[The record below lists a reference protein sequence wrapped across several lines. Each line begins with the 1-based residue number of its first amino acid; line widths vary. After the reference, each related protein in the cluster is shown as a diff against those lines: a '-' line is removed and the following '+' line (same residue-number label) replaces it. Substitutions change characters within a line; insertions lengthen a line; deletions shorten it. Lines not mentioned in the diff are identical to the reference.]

1 MADITKLSID
11 DTRFLAELEK
21 TGVLL
26 RAGLLLNLSP
36 SSSSRNFSRIRSY
49 FPQEIFR
56 QMEGLWVPTNYYLQI
71 KPQIHQILE
80 ASEAMMDMQF
90 DPSQSTRTFVLSS
103 VMTEISVVISGV
115 LPKMIERA
123 PKVRLDL
130 SKHDNEIAAVSEGK
144 ADFAVITD
152 VDLAPDLHRMK
163 LYPLDR
169 VLLVRKG
176 HPLTQLKRP
185 LLTRY
190 LQVYDRVSIRT
201 GRSASWV
208 GPEQGLFQ
216 YERFMEHTRF
226 STSRFYSAW
235 GAIEKTN
242 LISVCGWR
250 AAELAMKAYKLTALP
265 LPIDFEETEKWNV
278 LIWSDSKHRDPAHKW
293 MRGLFKEWAIEDA
306 ERMKKLKEKDLGVPK
321 YK

>member
-1 MADITKLSID
+1 M
-11 DTRFLAELEK
+11 
-21 TGVLL
+21 
-26 RAGLLLNLSP
+26 
-36 SSSSRNFSRIRSY
+36 
-49 FPQEIFR
+49 
-56 QMEGLWVPTNYYLQI
+56 PTNYYLQI

-176 HPLTQLKRP
+176 HPL
-185 LLTRY
+185 
-190 LQVYDRVSIRT
+190 
-201 GRSASWV
+201 
-208 GPEQGLFQ
+208 
-216 YERFMEHTRF
+216 
-226 STSRFYSAW
+226 
-235 GAIEKTN
+235 
-242 LISVCGWR
+242 
-250 AAELAMKAYKLTALP
+250 
-265 LPIDFEETEKWNV
+265 
-278 LIWSDSKHRDPAHKW
+278 
-293 MRGLFKEWAIEDA
+293 RGYA
-306 ERMKKLKEKDLGVPK
+306 
-321 YK
+321 

>member
-1 MADITKLSID
+1 M
-11 DTRFLAELEK
+11 
-21 TGVLL
+21 
-26 RAGLLLNLSP
+26 
-36 SSSSRNFSRIRSY
+36 
-49 FPQEIFR
+49 
-56 QMEGLWVPTNYYLQI
+56 PTNYYLQI

-176 HPLTQLKRP
+176 HPLTQLKGP

-190 LQVYDRVSIRT
+190 LKFMTVYLFGQVGPHPGSALSKAYSNTKGLWNTRGFLRRVSI
-201 GRSASWV
+201 
-208 GPEQGLFQ
+208 L
-216 YERFMEHTRF
+216 H
-226 STSRFYSAW
+226 
-235 GAIEKTN
+235 GALLRRRI
-242 LISVCGWR
+242 
-250 AAELAMKAYKLTALP
+250 
-265 LPIDFEETEKWNV
+265 
-278 LIWSDSKHRDPAHKW
+278 
-293 MRGLFKEWAIEDA
+293 
-306 ERMKKLKEKDLGVPK
+306 
-321 YK
+321 

>member
-11 DTRFLAELEK
+11 DLRFLSEVEK
-21 TGVLL
+21 TGILL

-56 QMEGLWVPTNYYLQI
+56 LQEGKWYPTNYYLQL
-71 KPQIHQILE
+71 KPLIHQILE
-80 ASEAMMDMQF
+80 ASEAMMDTQF
-90 DPSQSTRTFVLSS
+90 DPSQTTRTFILTS

-123 PKVRLDL
+123 PKARLDL
-130 SKHDNEIAAVSEGK
+130 SKHNNEIAAVSEGK

-169 VLLVRKG
+169 VLLVRKN
-176 HPLTQLKRP
+176 HPLTQIKGP

-201 GRSASWV
+201 GRSSSWV

-226 STSRFYSAW
+226 STSRFHSAW
-235 GAIEKTN
+235 GAMEKTN

-250 AAELAMKAYKLTALP
+250 AAEMAMKAYELTALP

-278 LIWSDSKHRDPAHKW
+278 LIWSDAKHRDPAHKW

-306 ERMKKLKEKDLGVPK
+306 ERIKKLQEKGLGVPK

>member
-1 MADITKLSID
+1 
-11 DTRFLAELEK
+11 
-21 TGVLL
+21 
-26 RAGLLLNLSP
+26 
-36 SSSSRNFSRIRSY
+36 
-49 FPQEIFR
+49 
-56 QMEGLWVPTNYYLQI
+56 
-71 KPQIHQILE
+71 
-80 ASEAMMDMQF
+80 
-90 DPSQSTRTFVLSS
+90 
-103 VMTEISVVISGV
+103 MTEISVVISGV

-130 SKHDNEIAAVSEGK
+130 SKHDNEIAAVSEDK

-176 HPLTQLKRP
+176 HPLTQLKGS

-201 GRSASWV
+201 SRSASWV

>member
-11 DTRFLAELEK
+11 DMRFLAELEK

-49 FPQEIFR
+49 FPQEIFK
-56 QMEGLWVPTNYYLQI
+56 QNDGIWLPTNYYMQI

-80 ASEAMMDMQF
+80 ASEVMMDTQF
-90 DPSQSTRTFVLSS
+90 DPSQTTRAFVLSS

-123 PKVRLDL
+123 PKARLDL
-130 SKHDNEIAAVSEGK
+130 SKHDNEIAAVSDGK

-152 VDLAPDLHRMK
+152 VDLAPDLHRLK

-176 HPLTQLKRP
+176 HPLTQIKEP

-242 LISVCGWR
+242 LISVCG
-250 AAELAMKAYKLTALP
+250 
-265 LPIDFEETEKWNV
+265 
-278 LIWSDSKHRDPAHKW
+278 
-293 MRGLFKEWAIEDA
+293 
-306 ERMKKLKEKDLGVPK
+306 
-321 YK
+321 

>member
-1 MADITKLSID
+1 
-11 DTRFLAELEK
+11 
-21 TGVLL
+21 
-26 RAGLLLNLSP
+26 
-36 SSSSRNFSRIRSY
+36 
-49 FPQEIFR
+49 
-56 QMEGLWVPTNYYLQI
+56 MEGIWVPTNYYLQI

-176 HPLTQLKRP
+176 HPLTQLKGP

-201 GRSASWV
+201 V
-208 GPEQGLFQ
+208 GPHPG
-216 YERFMEHTRF
+216 
-226 STSRFYSAW
+226 SA
-235 GAIEKTN
+235 
-242 LISVCGWR
+242 LS
-250 AAELAMKAYKLTALP
+250 KAYSNTKGLWNTRGFLRRVSILHGAL
-265 LPIDFEETEKWNV
+265 LRRRI
-278 LIWSDSKHRDPAHKW
+278 
-293 MRGLFKEWAIEDA
+293 
-306 ERMKKLKEKDLGVPK
+306 
-321 YK
+321 

>member
-1 MADITKLSID
+1 
-11 DTRFLAELEK
+11 
-21 TGVLL
+21 
-26 RAGLLLNLSP
+26 
-36 SSSSRNFSRIRSY
+36 
-49 FPQEIFR
+49 
-56 QMEGLWVPTNYYLQI
+56 
-71 KPQIHQILE
+71 
-80 ASEAMMDMQF
+80 
-90 DPSQSTRTFVLSS
+90 
-103 VMTEISVVISGV
+103 
-115 LPKMIERA
+115 
-123 PKVRLDL
+123 
-130 SKHDNEIAAVSEGK
+130 
-144 ADFAVITD
+144 
-152 VDLAPDLHRMK
+152 MK

-176 HPLTQLKRP
+176 HPLTQLKGP

>member
-1 MADITKLSID
+1 M
-11 DTRFLAELEK
+11 
-21 TGVLL
+21 
-26 RAGLLLNLSP
+26 
-36 SSSSRNFSRIRSY
+36 
-49 FPQEIFR
+49 
-56 QMEGLWVPTNYYLQI
+56 PTNYYLQI

-176 HPLTQLKRP
+176 HPLTQLKGP

-190 LQVYDRVSIRT
+190 HLFGQVGPHPGSALSKAYSNTKGLWNTRGFLRRVSI
-201 GRSASWV
+201 
-208 GPEQGLFQ
+208 L
-216 YERFMEHTRF
+216 H
-226 STSRFYSAW
+226 
-235 GAIEKTN
+235 GALLRRRI
-242 LISVCGWR
+242 
-250 AAELAMKAYKLTALP
+250 
-265 LPIDFEETEKWNV
+265 
-278 LIWSDSKHRDPAHKW
+278 
-293 MRGLFKEWAIEDA
+293 
-306 ERMKKLKEKDLGVPK
+306 
-321 YK
+321 